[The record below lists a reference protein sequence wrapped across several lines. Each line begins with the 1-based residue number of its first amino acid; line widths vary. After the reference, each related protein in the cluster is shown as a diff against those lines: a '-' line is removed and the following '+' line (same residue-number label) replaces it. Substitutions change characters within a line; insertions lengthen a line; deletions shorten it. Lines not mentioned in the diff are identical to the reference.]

1 MVAPPLDL
9 DRARMTDPDTRHE
22 EARQL
27 AQQSDGHPAPHRRLA
42 EMIQAACGTSED
54 VPTRIDG
61 LAFFRRTRPSEPDT
75 CLVEPALLVV
85 AQGAKQMLVGGAP
98 HRYDP
103 SGFLITSL
111 EIPGQT
117 QIIEASEE
125 TPCLG
130 LIMRLD
136 QRLLAEM
143 VARNVTPPGQGGG
156 RGSVAVGTVTADLI
170 SPLERLVALLD
181 EPGAIPVL
189 APLILQEI
197 HYRLLLSDQGDRLW
211 SFVAAGSP
219 NQRILALL
227 NWLKLNYA
235 EPLRIEDLADRAQMS
250 ASTFHQHF
258 RDLTTMS
265 PLRYQKWLR
274 LNEARQLMLNDHM
287 DAASAAFRVGY
298 ESPSQFS
305 REYSRLFG
313 NPPKR
318 DIEQLRL
325 KATQSP
331 ARLPAP
337 TPEP

>member
-1 MVAPPLDL
+1 MAPLHILDTL
-9 DRARMTDPDTRHE
+9 PMTDNETRDT
-22 EARQL
+22 Q
-27 AQQSDGHPAPHRRLA
+27 APHAKLA
-42 EMIQAACGTSED
+42 AMIQAYCGEAED
-54 VPTRIDG
+54 VASPIDG
-61 LAFFRRTRPSEPDT
+61 VSFFRRTRPTEPDT

-85 AQGAKQMLVGGAP
+85 AQGAKQMIVDGAP

-117 QIIEASEE
+117 QIIEASPEA
-125 TPCLG
+125 PCLG
-130 LIMRLD
+130 LVMRLN
-136 QRLLAEM
+136 QRMLAEM
-143 VARNVTPPGQGGG
+143 VARDVMPQRLQTDH
-156 RGSVAVGTVTADLI
+156 GSVAVGTVTPQLI
-170 SPLERLVALLD
+170 SPLERLVALVN
-181 EPGAIPVL
+181 EPEAIPVL

-197 HYRLLLSDQGDRLW
+197 HYRLLLSDQGGRLW

-227 NWLKLNYA
+227 NWMKLNYA
-235 EPLRIEDLADRAQMS
+235 EPLRVDDLAERAQMS
-250 ASTFHQHF
+250 ASTFHQRF

-265 PLRYQKWLR
+265 PLKYQKWLR
-274 LNEARQLMLNDHM
+274 LTEARQLMLNDHL
-287 DAASAAFRVGY
+287 DAASASFRVGY

-325 KATQSP
+325 EVAH
-331 ARLPAP
+331 
-337 TPEP
+337 

>member
-1 MVAPPLDL
+1 MS
-9 DRARMTDPDTRHE
+9 DPDIQYGREPH
-22 EARQL
+22 AKL
-27 AQQSDGHPAPHRRLA
+27 AQ
-42 EMIQAACGTSED
+42 MIQAWSGTSED
-54 VPTRIDG
+54 ASTPIES
-61 LAFFRRTRPSEPDT
+61 LSFFRRTRPTEPDL

-85 AQGAKQMLVGGAP
+85 AQGAKQMFVGGAP

-117 QIIEASEE
+117 QIIEASPDA
-125 TPCLG
+125 PCLG
-130 LIMRLD
+130 LVMKLD
-136 QRLLAEM
+136 QRMLAEM
-143 VARNVTPPGQGGG
+143 VARNVTPPHQKTD
-156 RGSVAVGTVTADLI
+156 RSSVAVGTVTPELI

-227 NWLKLNYA
+227 NWMKLHYA
-235 EPLRIEDLADRAQMS
+235 EPLRVEDLAERAQMS

-258 RDLTTMS
+258 RELTTMS

-274 LNEARQLMLNDHM
+274 LNEARQLMLNDHL
-287 DAASAAFRVGY
+287 DAASASYRVGY

-305 REYSRLFG
+305 REYARLFG

-318 DIEQLRL
+318 DIDQLRL
-325 KATQSP
+325 EVAQ
-331 ARLPAP
+331 
-337 TPEP
+337 

>member
-1 MVAPPLDL
+1 
-9 DRARMTDPDTRHE
+9 MTDHE
-22 EARQL
+22 T
-27 AQQSDGHPAPHRRLA
+27 SHGHAPHDKLA
-42 EMIQAACGTSED
+42 TMIQAWSGTSEN
-54 VPTRIDG
+54 VSTAIEG
-61 LAFFRRTRPSEPDT
+61 LSFFRRTRPTEPDL

-85 AQGAKQMLVGGAP
+85 AQGAKQMFVGGAP

-117 QIIEASEE
+117 QIIEASPDK
-125 TPCLG
+125 PCLG
-130 LIMRLD
+130 LVMRLD
-136 QRLLAEM
+136 QRMLAEM
-143 VARNVTPPGQGGG
+143 VARNVTPP
-156 RGSVAVGTVTADLI
+156 RHRAERSSVAVGAVTPELI

-197 HYRLLLSDQGDRLW
+197 HYRLLLSDQGARLW
-211 SFVAAGSP
+211 SFVAAGNP

-227 NWLKLNYA
+227 NWMKLNYA
-235 EPLRIEDLADRAQMS
+235 APLRVEELAERAQMS
-250 ASTFHQHF
+250 PSTFHQHF

-265 PLRYQKWLR
+265 PLKYQKWLR
-274 LNEARQLMLNDHM
+274 LNEARQLMLNDHL
-287 DAASAAFRVGY
+287 DAASASYRVGY

-318 DIEQLRL
+318 DIDQLRL
-325 KATQSP
+325 EVAH
-331 ARLPAP
+331 
-337 TPEP
+337 